1 MCSRRHGTVTVAL
14 VTLAADMFDIC
25 HRDPT
30 ADFEE
35 TQAERLGTA
44 MALYSTNALK
54 AIVHLVDNNFTHDPE
69 DFTRVRHFDSFSRD
83 LPFSF
88 SSPIPSHARRVA
100 NFTS

>member
-1 MCSRRHGTVTVAL
+1 MA
-14 VTLAADMFDIC
+14 LAADVFDLC

-54 AIVHLVDNNFTHDPE
+54 AIVHLVDNNFSHDPE
-69 DFTRVRHFDSFSRD
+69 DFTRVCETSTEFHFEAFEDQLQQIRADIGASTLS
-83 LPFSF
+83 
-88 SSPIPSHARRVA
+88 
-100 NFTS
+100 